1 MICYRPHL
9 VATDHVALIFQ
20 DDEVVLNQ
28 ESLLC
33 RFAPFFSS
41 ETSLVIS
48 FVANVTYMDLHSL
61 FNQFQ
66 KSISVHSRID
76 QNVMVSY
83 ITSKSFRWVFEE
95 IIIKRYLVKVQVIV
109 NGKALC
115 PILLKG
121 QTIISYLDCL
131 IRLLLLCAHQGN
143 SLMPAK
149 LTTLSLGANYSQK
162 FTM

>member
-1 MICYRPHL
+1 M
-9 VATDHVALIFQ
+9 
-20 DDEVVLNQ
+20 N
-28 ESLLC
+28 
-33 RFAPFFSS
+33 
-41 ETSLVIS
+41 
-48 FVANVTYMDLHSL
+48 LHSL
-61 FNQFQ
+61 SNQFQ

-76 QNVMVSY
+76 QSVMVSY

-95 IIIKRYLVKVQVIV
+95 IIIKRYLAKVQEIV
-109 NGKALC
+109 NGKPLC
-115 PILLKG
+115 QILLKG